1 MERRTVLA
9 LIASLALTASARATT
24 VKPVAS
30 GQLRTEWMENMR
42 RYSGVVYYPLSG
54 PLDRYPFLVFAPG
67 MGKVAGDYD
76 ALLEA
81 LASQGFVVAAI
92 RASAPVRSAGNGDYL
107 AMMQEIFAMAG
118 RMEKMNRERNNP
130 LSGRINTRGYGVFGH
145 SLGGAAAVMAAAGDE
160 SIRAVI
166 NLDGDLVGE
175 AQNVRPQQPLA
186 YLMSEAPSATGWLE
200 RWGASKSERRRESVW
215 KDTCGRSAAPLRVR
229 MGGMQHGDFASGGE
243 RSIAMSAALVGAFFA
258 AHLGEGPAANDSM
271 AYTLRS
277 YPEIVTLP

>member
-9 LIASLALTASARATT
+9 LIASLALHASARATT

-42 RYSGVVYYPLSG
+42 RYNGVVYYPLSG

-76 ALLEA
+76 ALLQA
-81 LASQGFVVAAI
+81 VASQGFVVAAI
-92 RASAPVRSAGNGDYL
+92 RASGPARGAGSSDYL

-130 LSGRINTRGYGVFGH
+130 LAGRINTHGYGVFGH
-145 SLGGAAAVMAAAGDE
+145 SLGGAAAVMAAGGDE

-175 AQNVRPQQPLA
+175 AQQVRPRQPLA
-186 YLMSEAPSATGWLE
+186 YLVSETPSATGWLE

-215 KDTCGRSAAPLRVR
+215 KDSCERSAAPFRAR
-229 MGGMQHGDFASGGE
+229 MGGMQHGDFAVGGE
-243 RSIAMSAALVGAFFA
+243 RSIAMSAALVSAFFA
-258 AHLGEGPAANDSM
+258 AHLAEGAASNDALAS
-271 AYTLRS
+271 TLRS

>member
-1 MERRTVLA
+1 LERRTVLA
-9 LIASLALTASARATT
+9 LIASLALTASARGTT
-24 VKPVAS
+24 VKPAAS

-54 PLDRYPFLVFAPG
+54 PVDRYPFLVFAPG

-81 LASQGFVVAAI
+81 VAGQGFVVAAI
-92 RASAPVRSAGNGDYL
+92 RASAPVRSAGSSDYL

-118 RMEKMNRERNNP
+118 RMEKMNRERNHP
-130 LSGRINTRGYGVFGH
+130 LAGRINTHGYGVFGH
-145 SLGGAAAVMAAAGDE
+145 SLGGAAAVMAAGGDE
-160 SIRAVI
+160 AIRAVI

-175 AQNVRPQQPLA
+175 AQNVRPRQPLA
-186 YLMSEAPSATGWLE
+186 YLMSETPSATGWLE

-215 KDTCGRSAAPLRVR
+215 KDSSGRSIAPFRAR
-229 MGGMQHGDFASGGE
+229 MGSMQHSDFAGGGE
-243 RSIAMSAALVGAFFA
+243 RGIAMSAALVGAFFA
-258 AHLGEGPAANDSM
+258 AHLGEGAAPNDALAS
-271 AYTLRS
+271 TLRS

>member
-9 LIASLALTASARATT
+9 LIASLALSASARATT
-24 VKPVAS
+24 DKLIAA

-42 RYSGVVYYPLSG
+42 RYSGVVYYPLRG
-54 PLDRYPFLVFAPG
+54 PLDRYPVLIFAPG

-81 LASQGFVVAAI
+81 VASQGFVVAAI
-92 RASAPVRSAGNGDYL
+92 RATAPVRNAGSSDYL

-118 RMEKMNRERNNP
+118 RMEKMARERSSP
-130 LSGRINTRGYGVFGH
+130 LAGRINTRGFGVFGH
-145 SLGGAAAVMAAAGDE
+145 SLGGAAAVMAAGGDE
-160 SIRAVI
+160 SIRAVV

-175 AQNVRPQQPLA
+175 AQNVRPRQPLA
-186 YLMSEAPSATGWLE
+186 YLVSEAASATGWLE
-200 RWGASKSERRRESVW
+200 RWGASKSERRRDAVW
-215 KDTCGRSAAPLRVR
+215 KDTGARSAAPFRAR

-258 AHLGEGPAANDSM
+258 AHLGEGAASNDGM
-271 AYTLRS
+271 GQVLRS
-277 YPEIVTLP
+277 YPEIVILP